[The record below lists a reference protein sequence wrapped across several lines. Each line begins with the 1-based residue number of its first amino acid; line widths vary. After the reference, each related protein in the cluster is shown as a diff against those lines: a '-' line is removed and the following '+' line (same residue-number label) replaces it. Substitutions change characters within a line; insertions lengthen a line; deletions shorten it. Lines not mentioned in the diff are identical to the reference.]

1 MKKSIPVTLTC
12 LVMASLLTGGAA
24 RADLAAPPSASQPAT
39 AEAASQEAQSQ
50 PAETPSA
57 ATEPAPA
64 AQAKPRPIRV
74 AHIRLSGH
82 VLESPGS
89 FQLFGRFQP
98 DRTLSGWL
106 RRLAKARQDD
116 GIEAVAIEI
125 DSPHMNWAQ
134 AQELA
139 DAVERLD
146 REKPVHAHI
155 ASGRPLELI
164 VASAGREVAMDPAGT
179 LYLIGLGME
188 VMFFRGTMD
197 LLGIEPQMVQ
207 IGRFKGAAEP
217 FTHTQPSA
225 EFAEASRWLLDDL
238 YAQLCEQIARQRGLE
253 TSRVA
258 EAIDA
263 GPLSA
268 QAARSF
274 GLVDR
279 LIAKA
284 DWEQQLK
291 DSLSEELRPV
301 ILRRGYARTEP
312 PSVNFANPF
321 AVLRFLT
328 KGTER
333 EEIKDPT
340 VAIVHADGLITSS
353 RSGEGLFGQPLVG
366 AKTLRNVFEDLA
378 DDPRVKAIVF
388 RVDSPGGSALASE
401 LIYQSVERCGR
412 VKPIVTS
419 VGQMAASGGYY
430 IAVGGQTIV
439 ADPAAM
445 IGSIGV
451 VSGKLAIS
459 GLLEKLGITTYSL
472 TRGRHAGLWMSR
484 PWTQEEKQTVRGLAQ
499 RTYDLFVQR
508 VAESRAGR
516 VANVADIAEGRLFT
530 ARQARERGMIDRIGG
545 LREAVAAATEAAG
558 IERCHFIT
566 LPAPRSLLDLLTGD
580 EAGASLGAKRQALQH
595 TGASEVLSEL
605 TEGSAGLA
613 DGWVYLLNV
622 ARLWEQETV
631 LTALPYYIMVHH

>member
-1 MKKSIPVTLTC
+1 M
-12 LVMASLLTGGAA
+12 
-24 RADLAAPPSASQPAT
+24 
-39 AEAASQEAQSQ
+39 
-50 PAETPSA
+50 
-57 ATEPAPA
+57 
-64 AQAKPRPIRV
+64 
-74 AHIRLSGH
+74 
-82 VLESPGS
+82 LESPGS
-89 FQLFGRFQP
+89 FHLFGQLQP

-106 RRLAKARQDD
+106 RRLARARQDD
-116 GIEAVAIEI
+116 DIEAVAIEI
-125 DSPHMNWAQ
+125 DSPRMNWAQ

-139 DAVERLD
+139 DAVERLN
-146 REKPVHAHI
+146 REKPVHTHI
-155 ASGRPLELI
+155 TSGGQLELI
-164 VASAGREVAMDPAGT
+164 VASAGREVAMEPAGT

-188 VMFFRGTMD
+188 MMFFRGTMD
-197 LLGIEPQMVQ
+197 LLGIKPEIVQ

-253 TSRVA
+253 ASQVA

-268 QAARSF
+268 QAARDF

-279 LIAKA
+279 LIPKA
-284 DWEQQLK
+284 DWEERLK
-291 DSLSEELRPV
+291 ESLSEGPRPV
-301 ILRRGYARTEP
+301 ILRHGYALRKS
-312 PSVNFANPF
+312 PSVDFSNPF
-321 AVLRFLT
+321 AVLRFLAR
-328 KGTER
+328 GADR

-353 RSGEGLFGQPLVG
+353 RSGEGLFGQPLAG
-366 AKTLRNVFEDLA
+366 AKTLGRIFKELA
-378 DDPRVKAIVF
+378 EDPRVKAVVF

-401 LIYQSVERCGR
+401 LIYQSVERCAR
-412 VKPIVTS
+412 VKPVVTS
-419 VGQMAASGGYY
+419 IGQMAASGGYY

-451 VSGKLAIS
+451 VGGKLAIS

-472 TRGRHAGLWMSR
+472 TRGRHAGLWMSH
-484 PWTQEEKQTVRGLAQ
+484 PWTQEEEQTVRNLAQ
-499 RTYDLFVQR
+499 RTYDLFVRR

-530 ARQARERGMIDRIGG
+530 ARQAQERGMIDRIGG
-545 LREAVAAATEAAG
+545 LREAVAVAIEAAG

-580 EAGASLGAKRQALQH
+580 ETDASLRAKRRALQH
-595 TGASEVLSEL
+595 TGASEVLLEL
-605 TEGSAGLA
+605 AEGSVGLG
-613 DGWVYLLNV
+613 DGWVYLLNL

-631 LTALPYYIMVHH
+631 LTALPYYVTMHH